1 MRRPVRR
8 VAEAL
13 ALLAAAGL
21 CAGCCGLSKVYYDT
35 MELFGKEKRHILT
48 DRVKE
53 GRENQEKAKQQF
65 ASAYDEF
72 KAITGYQGGKLEEA
86 YSKLKA
92 QLDRSEARAEAVRD
106 SIRSIDR
113 VANDL
118 FREWRGEIKQMKNV
132 DLRRRSDQNLAAT
145 RARYD
150 QLIAA
155 MRRSSEKMEP
165 VLVAF
170 RDHVLFLKHN
180 LNAQAIASLQG
191 QVGKIGDDVAILIR
205 DMEASIRE
213 ADAFIQTMG
222 TQ

>member
-1 MRRPVRR
+1 MMELLRQRARLAAPF
-8 VAEAL
+8 AA
-13 ALLAAAGL
+13 ALLCVA
-21 CAGCCGLSKVYYDT
+21 CCGSMYYEA
-35 MELFGKEKRHILT
+35 MEMLGKEKRHLLS

-53 GRENQEKAKQQF
+53 GRDNQQKAKEQF
-65 ASAYDEF
+65 ADAYEQF
-72 KAITGYQGGKLEEA
+72 KAVTSYQGGDLEKV
-86 YSKLKA
+86 YRKLKA
-92 QLDRSEARAEAVRD
+92 ELDASEARAEAVRD

-113 VANDL
+113 VAGDL
-118 FREWRGEIKQMKNV
+118 FKEWRREIRQMKSV
-132 DLRRRSDQNLAAT
+132 DLRRRSEQNLATT

-180 LNAQAIASLQG
+180 LNARAIASLQG
-191 QVGKIGDDVAILIR
+191 QVTKIGEDVAALIR

-213 ADAFIQTMG
+213 ADAFIETMG
-222 TQ
+222 VGQ